1 MVVEQIKTA
10 IPATDLLAKNSST
23 NVMETEKAF
32 DLLNELADSVSSIN
46 TLRAELMSAS
56 ERLSEK
62 VRKMEITVDSL
73 KGAQQ

>member
-1 MVVEQIKTA
+1 
-10 IPATDLLAKNSST
+10 
-23 NVMETEKAF
+23 METEKAF